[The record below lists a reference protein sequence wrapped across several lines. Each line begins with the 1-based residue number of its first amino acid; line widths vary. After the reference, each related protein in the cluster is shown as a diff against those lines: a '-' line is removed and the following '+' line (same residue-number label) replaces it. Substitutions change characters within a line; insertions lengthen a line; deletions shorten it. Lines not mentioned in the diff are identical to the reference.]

1 MSGKPNDLSSLKD
14 DQLLARFF
22 VEREDAAF
30 SVLVERYGPLVYGVC
45 RRILVD
51 SNDAEDA
58 FQATFLVLVRKGGTL
73 RDPGKLASW
82 LYGVAYR
89 TARKLRAKAAL
100 RTKSE
105 RQASEMP
112 TKSDVSDM
120 TYEEL
125 QAVLD
130 EEISQLPEK
139 YALPL
144 VLCYLEG
151 KTNAQAAAQLGWPE
165 GSISRR
171 LSRAR
176 ELLRSRLARR
186 GLALSAALIAAVF
199 ARPAVATVPTG
210 LLAATTRAATL
221 AVQGVELDEIVS
233 PATAKVVHEIVAGM
247 SASSKFAIPTIVAL
261 ATLLLIVT
269 TAAWQFFGPPAHAAS
284 LFQFHRANNV
294 HALTTTPVGGPV
306 ISVAPPA
313 AGEAAACA
321 SSCGAPVQP
330 AASAVGGAAQ

>member
-1 MSGKPNDLSSLKD
+1 MSSGPAVANPPRGACKHSDLSNLKD

-22 VEREDAAF
+22 VERVDAAF
-30 SVLVERYGPLVYGVC
+30 SVLVDRYGQLVYGVC
-45 RRILVD
+45 RRILTD

-130 EEISQLPEK
+130 TEISQLPEK

-186 GLALSAALIAAVF
+186 GLAMSVALITAVF
-199 ARPAVATVPTG
+199 ARQATAAVPSA
-210 LLAATTRAATL
+210 LLSATTRAATL
-221 AVQGVELDEIVS
+221 AVDGCELTDVVS
-233 PATAKVVHEIVAGM
+233 PRAAKAVQEIVAGM
-247 SASSKFAIPTIVAL
+247 SASSKF
-261 ATLLLIVT
+261 
-269 TAAWQFFGPPAHAAS
+269 
-284 LFQFHRANNV
+284 
-294 HALTTTPVGGPV
+294 
-306 ISVAPPA
+306 
-313 AGEAAACA
+313 
-321 SSCGAPVQP
+321 
-330 AASAVGGAAQ
+330 